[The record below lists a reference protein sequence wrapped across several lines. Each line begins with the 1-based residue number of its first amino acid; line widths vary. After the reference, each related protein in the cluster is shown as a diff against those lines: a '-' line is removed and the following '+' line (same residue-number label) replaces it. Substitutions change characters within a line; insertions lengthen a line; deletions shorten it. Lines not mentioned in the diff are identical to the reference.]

1 MPGSL
6 ERPGQEADSGPVTP
20 ITFAH
25 RGARADL
32 PENTLPAFARALERG
47 ARGLET
53 DAHRSGDGE
62 AVLVHDAAFRRGL
75 RRVRVAATP
84 SADLAQLDV
93 PRLTD
98 LYRECGTEYEL
109 SIDLKTEGVEEPI
122 LAAAT
127 VVDAVE
133 RLWLCS
139 GNVVPP
145 TRDPRSG
152 RPAGEARALDP
163 GASVSGPVERYA
175 ANLAEAG
182 LDVVQPPPRGMD
194 RGPGRAVPPVRRAC
208 VRVGRARGATS
219 SRRVSRWGWTRS
231 TPTTSIAWSRPS
243 RNSPTVARAD
253 PLQETEAV
261 EGPDAHEDAA
271 RRCST
276 P

>member
-1 MPGSL
+1 M
-6 ERPGQEADSGPVTP
+6 TP

-84 SADLAQLDV
+84 SADLAQFDV

-122 LAAAT
+122 LAAAIA
-127 VVDAVE
+127 VDAVE

-139 GNVVPP
+139 GSVSRLRAIRERSTAVKLVHS
-145 TRDPRSG
+145 TRR
-152 RPAGEARALDP
+152 
-163 GASVSGPVERYA
+163 ASVSGPVERYA

-182 LDVVQPPPRGMD
+182 LDVVNLHHAEWTAGLVELFHRFGVRAFAWDVQEVRHIRAALAMGVDGIYSDHVD
-194 RGPGRAVPPVRRAC
+194 RMVA
-208 VRVGRARGATS
+208 
-219 SRRVSRWGWTRS
+219 
-231 TPTTSIAWSRPS
+231 
-243 RNSPTVARAD
+243 TVAEFTD
-253 PLQETEAV
+253 
-261 EGPDAHEDAA
+261 G
-271 RRCST
+271 
-276 P
+276 